1 MRVNGPFFATSVDRP
16 YVGDLPSLA
25 PAPGHP
31 VIPCVRVKGRHEL
44 DTAAGQA
51 AWGSVVPALWSFML
65 AARERGLG
73 TAWTTRQL
81 SCEREAAEVLGPPF
95 DTVVQAALTPVADL
109 IGTSFKPGP
118 RADAA
123 EFTHRDR
130 W

>member
-31 VIPCVRVKGRHEL
+31 V
-44 DTAAGQA
+44 
-51 AWGSVVPALWSFML
+51 
-65 AARERGLG
+65 
-73 TAWTTRQL
+73 
-81 SCEREAAEVLGPPF
+81 LGPRF
-95 DTVVQAALTPVADL
+95 DTVVQAALTQVAYI

>member
-16 YVGDLPSLA
+16 YVEDLPSLA

-31 VIPCVRVKGRHEL
+31 VIPCARVKGRREL

-65 AARERGLG
+65 A
-73 TAWTTRQL
+73 
-81 SCEREAAEVLGPPF
+81 V
-95 DTVVQAALTPVADL
+95 LTPVAYI
-109 IGTSFKPGP
+109 IGARFKPGP

>member
-16 YVGDLPSLA
+16 YV
-25 PAPGHP
+25 
-31 VIPCVRVKGRHEL
+31 VKGRHEL

-51 AWGSVVPALWSFML
+51 ARGSVLPARWSF
-65 AARERGLG
+65 R
-73 TAWTTRQL
+73 
-81 SCEREAAEVLGPPF
+81 
-95 DTVVQAALTPVADL
+95 
-109 IGTSFKPGP
+109 PGP

>member
-16 YVGDLPSLA
+16 YV
-25 PAPGHP
+25 
-31 VIPCVRVKGRHEL
+31 VKGRHEL

-81 SCEREAAEVLGPPF
+81 SCER
-95 DTVVQAALTPVADL
+95 
-109 IGTSFKPGP
+109 
-118 RADAA
+118 
-123 EFTHRDR
+123 
-130 W
+130 

>member
-31 VIPCVRVKGRHEL
+31 VIPCVRV
-44 DTAAGQA
+44 
-51 AWGSVVPALWSFML
+51 ML

-81 SCEREAAEVLGPPF
+81 SCEREAAQVLGPPF
-95 DTVVQAALTPVADL
+95 DTVVQAALTPVADI

-118 RADAA
+118 RADAT

>member
-51 AWGSVVPALWSFML
+51 ARGSVLPARWSF
-65 AARERGLG
+65 R
-73 TAWTTRQL
+73 
-81 SCEREAAEVLGPPF
+81 
-95 DTVVQAALTPVADL
+95 
-109 IGTSFKPGP
+109 PGP